1 MIWTLCK
8 TMRFP
13 RQRGA
18 NLRLPAVASRVGPD
32 ELSSIRRLCGGVS
45 LADHQLQ
52 SWNLLCGRVL
62 EHLDVGC
69 TDQVA
74 GWGKMASNIGFQLVS
89 GEPAEI
95 MLEQEFSSW
104 FEPAV
109 EVVKEA
115 RPGFR
120 WKDVQTT
127 AVDDCIEVP
136 KSIACLGDIGLLEY
150 QLRDRTM
157 QLSGFLDGRGSE
169 VNPQNLHSTFRQ
181 PGSAVSETAP
191 DIEAP
196 LARLQQ
202 TTLEGID
209 KRPRDSVQFP
219 ACGLSTFPVA
229 FPVGFRITPQD
240 SSQELTPGCPHFI
253 GILQEVLSGERCG

>member
-13 RQRGA
+13 RQRGV
-18 NLRLPAVASRVGPD
+18 NLRLLAAAGRVGPD
-32 ELSSIRRLCGGVS
+32 ELSSIWRLCGGVS
-45 LADHQLQ
+45 LADHQQQ

-89 GEPAEI
+89 GELLQVV
-95 MLEQEFSSW
+95 LEQHVSTW

-109 EVVKEA
+109 EVVKVGS
-115 RPGFR
+115 PGFR
-120 WKDVQTT
+120 WKDMQTT
-127 AVDDCIEVP
+127 AVDDRIEVP

-157 QLSGFLDGRGSE
+157 QLSGFLDGRGRE

-202 TTLEGID
+202 TAFECID
-209 KRPRDSVQFP
+209 KMAGDRMQFP
-219 ACGLSTFPVA
+219 GCGFPF
-229 FPVGFRITPQD
+229 FPFV
-240 SSQELTPGCPHFI
+240 SQL
-253 GILQEVLSGERCG
+253 